1 MDSRRNGTIMKSL
14 KEFALFPE
22 GESVKDIWLLFKN
35 RNHYDALITVDDPL
49 IKIGT
54 IEGR

>member
-1 MDSRRNGTIMKSL
+1 MDSKGNGTIMKSL
-14 KEFALFPE
+14 KEVALLPE
-22 GESVKDIWLLFKN
+22 EVSVKDIWLLFKN
-35 RNHYDALITVDDPL
+35 RNHYDALITVYDPL